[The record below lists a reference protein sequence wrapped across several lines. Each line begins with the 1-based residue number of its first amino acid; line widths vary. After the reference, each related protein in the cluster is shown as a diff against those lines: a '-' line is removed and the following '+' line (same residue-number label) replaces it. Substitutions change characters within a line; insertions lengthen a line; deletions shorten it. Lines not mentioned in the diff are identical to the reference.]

1 MSAFAQVMAAVA
13 ADMAARHDEL
23 NRLDAA
29 AGDGDLGNTVT
40 IAAQAIRAC
49 VDAND
54 DGDPA
59 ALLRCCGTDVA
70 TAAPSTTGT
79 LTARAMLGAAR
90 AIGAAGS
97 EAPVRLLHVGFAA
110 ALAAIQ
116 AAGKAVPG
124 DKTMIDALAPAVA
137 ALREQA
143 DADAPLP
150 AALATAAAAARL
162 GAEQTKDMT
171 ARAGR
176 ARWLAER
183 SHGTEDAGARF
194 VALVLESAA
203 NRVQDTHAEP
213 GSR

>member
-1 MSAFAQVMAAVA
+1 VSTLGALIAAVA

-29 AGDGDLGNTVT
+29 AGDGDLGNNVA
-40 IAAQAIRAC
+40 IAAQAVRTC
-49 VDAND
+49 VDASD
-54 DGDPA
+54 DSDPA
-59 ALLRCCGTDVA
+59 VLLRRCGTDVA
-70 TAAPSTTGT
+70 TSAPSTTGT

-90 AIGAAGS
+90 AIGTAGN
-97 EAPVRLLHVGFAA
+97 EPPVRLLHAGFAA

-116 AAGKAVPG
+116 AAGKAEPG

-137 ALREQA
+137 ALSEQA

-150 AALATAAAAARL
+150 DALAAAAAAARL

-171 ARAGR
+171 AKAGR

-183 SHGTEDAGARF
+183 SHGAEDAGARF

-203 NRVQDTHAEP
+203 SRVQSLQAD
-213 GSR
+213 

>member
-1 MSAFAQVMAAVA
+1 MAAVA

-29 AGDGDLGNTVT
+29 AGDGDLGNTVA
-40 IAAQAIRAC
+40 IAAQAVRAC
-49 VDAND
+49 VDASD

-59 ALLRCCGTDVA
+59 ALLRRCGTDVA

-79 LTARAMLGAAR
+79 LTARGMLGAAR
-90 AIGAAGS
+90 AIGTAGS
-97 EAPVRLLHVGFAA
+97 EPPVRLLHVGFAA

-116 AAGKAVPG
+116 AAGKAMPG

-137 ALREQA
+137 ALSEQA
-143 DADAPLP
+143 DADAPVP
-150 AALATAAAAARL
+150 DALAAAAAAARL

-171 ARAGR
+171 AKAGR

-203 NRVQDTHAEP
+203 SRVQDLHAEP